1 MDYWCVYLQVRL
13 LAATPPTWHS
23 PPWITDASALHRHGV
38 ESDWLLAGGGRTLK
52 TRVILVRHGESTFN
66 LEKRIQGQIDVSAL
80 TARGID
86 QAKQVGETL
95 KGIPFDHIY
104 ASPLKR
110 AYKTAEAIVE
120 VLQSELPETPLPEA
134 VDTIKEIDLPLW
146 EGMSFTDAEAQYPDI
161 YKLWRNDPGNCKM
174 PLADGTEF
182 YPVRSLYERATQFW
196 TEILPKHSGETV
208 LIVAHSAINRALI
221 ATAIGKGPEI
231 HEQLGQSNCAIS
243 VLNFSGNLGEGV
255 QVELMN
261 LTSHMGET
269 LPELRSRYHG
279 PRLLLVRHGET
290 EWNRQKRFQGQ
301 IDIPLN
307 ENGKRQGQ
315 QAAAFLQDVTIDAAV
330 SSSLSRPKETA
341 EIILQHHAN
350 VSLETTDGL
359 KEIGHGEWE
368 GLYEHEI
375 ESGYPGMLQQWQDHP
390 ETVQMPGAGGENLA
404 QVWERAIATWN
415 AIVAQYSGTPQ
426 PVTVLVSAHDAI
438 NKAILCYIAGLGP
451 ESFWKFKQGN
461 GAVSVI
467 DYPNGVDSQPV
478 LTAANLTMHLSGSI
492 FDKTAAGAL

>member
-1 MDYWCVYLQVRL
+1 M
-13 LAATPPTWHS
+13 
-23 PPWITDASALHRHGV
+23 
-38 ESDWLLAGGGRTLK
+38 K
-52 TRVILVRHGESTFN
+52 TRVILVRHGQSTYN
-66 LEKRIQGQIDVSAL
+66 VKRLIQGQIDVSKL
-80 TARGID
+80 TELGIAQAR
-86 QAKQVGETL
+86 QVGETL
-95 KGIPFDHIY
+95 KGIPFDQIY

-120 VLQSELPETPLPEA
+120 VLRTELPDIPLPEA

-146 EGMSFTDAEAQYPDI
+146 EGLSFSDAEAQYPDV
-161 YKLWRNDPGNCKM
+161 YRAWRNDPVNCMM
-174 PLADGTEF
+174 PLADGSEF
-182 YPVRSLYERATQFW
+182 YPVRSLYDRASRFW
-196 TEILPKHSGETV
+196 AEVLPKHVGETLLV
-208 LIVAHSAINRALI
+208 VAHSAINRALI
-221 ATAIGKGPEI
+221 ATALGKGPEI
-231 HEQLGQSNCAIS
+231 HERLGQANCAIS
-243 VLNFSGNLGEGV
+243 VLNFGQDLNDGV
-255 QVELMN
+255 QVESMN

-269 LPELRSRYHG
+269 LPAMRSRYKG

-307 ENGKRQGQ
+307 ENGKRQGS
-315 QAAAFLQDVTIDAAV
+315 QAAEFLKDVKIDAAV

-341 EIILQHHAN
+341 ELILQHHPQ

-368 GLYEHEI
+368 GMYEHEI
-375 ESGYPGMLQQWQDHP
+375 EAGYPGMLQQWQEKP
-390 ETVQMPGAGGENLA
+390 ETVQMPGELGENLE
-404 QVWERAIATWN
+404 QVWERAIATWQ
-415 AIVAQYSGTPQ
+415 AIVAQYSGVAE

-438 NKAILCYIAGLGP
+438 NKALLCYVVGLGP

-467 DYPNGVDSQPV
+467 DYPDGVESAPV
-478 LTAANLTMHLSGSI
+478 LTAANITIHLSGSV

>member
-1 MDYWCVYLQVRL
+1 
-13 LAATPPTWHS
+13 
-23 PPWITDASALHRHGV
+23 
-38 ESDWLLAGGGRTLK
+38 LK
-52 TRVILVRHGESTFN
+52 TRVILVRHGQSTYN
-66 LEKRIQGQIDVSAL
+66 LKKLIQGQIDVSEL
-80 TARGID
+80 TELGID
-86 QAKQVGETL
+86 QAKRVGETL
-95 KGIPFDHIY
+95 KGIPFDQIY

-110 AYKTAEAIVE
+110 AYKTAETIVA
-120 VLQSELPETPLPEA
+120 VLRSENPDIPLPTA

-146 EGMSFTDAEAQYPDI
+146 EGLSFKEAEEKYPDI
-161 YKLWRNDPGNCKM
+161 YRLWRNDPVNCMM

-196 TEILPKHSGETV
+196 HDMLPQHAGHTV
-208 LIVAHSAINRALI
+208 LVVAHSAINRALI
-221 ATAIGKGPEI
+221 ATALGQGPTI
-231 HEQLGQSNCAIS
+231 HEQLGQANCAIS
-243 VLNFSGNLGEGV
+243 VLNFAGNLGDGV
-255 QVELMN
+255 QLESMN
-261 LTSHMGET
+261 LTSHMGEP
-269 LPELRSRYHG
+269 LPAQRSRHQG

-307 ENGKRQGQ
+307 ENGQRQGH
-315 QAAAFLQDVTIDAAV
+315 QAAELLKTVKIDAAV

-341 EIILQHHAN
+341 EIILQHHPG
-350 VSLETTDGL
+350 VTLETTDGL

-375 ESGYPGMLQQWQDHP
+375 ESGYPGMLAQWQEYP
-390 ETVQMPGAGGENLA
+390 ETVQMPGEHGENLE

-415 AIVAQYSGTPQ
+415 AIVAQYSDTEE

-438 NKAILCYIAGLGP
+438 NKALLCHIVGLGP
-451 ESFWKFKQGN
+451 ESFWQFKQGN

-467 DYPNGVDSQPV
+467 DYPHGVDSQPV
-478 LTAANLTMHLSGSI
+478 LTAANLTIHLSGSI